1 MNRKWFTL
9 IEVVLSITLIIL
21 LTVSVYSSIVDLQ
34 NKSQLNEL
42 KSKSLA
48 YLTVINNQLSNII
61 KNSYWIDYAN
71 TITTN
76 DLWVISLWQDKNE
89 TKRIKIFVDKDVDK
103 DISRVVVS
111 YNGQLPVAMH
121 SNLAYIEKFK
131 INISADPRNFNQAVD
146 EQPWVSFDIWAR
158 TRSPLEQATQDNLLN
173 MYEKSSMHIY
183 WRWMI
188 KNYFNS
194 SLKN

>member
-173 MYEKSSMHIY
+173 MSEVYIFF
-183 WRWMI
+183 RQQ
-188 KNYFNS
+188 
-194 SLKN
+194 